1 MSMSLSV
8 VCLTGASL
16 VNIGA
21 AIYRLRKEPS
31 AYPGMLYLVA
41 SALLAIL
48 LAERWVS
55 LGQGPFISMYEVLVS
70 SLFSLSLIFG
80 VSYIVS
86 PVARTGAPAATLVLL
101 IMGAWAMV
109 SDPGKI
115 PLPATYG
122 NPWLW
127 VHVLFGK
134 LFLGTVLVA
143 SGIAMMQFVRIRRP
157 EVADSVALR
166 AAWRWLSMALVFHT
180 GMLISGAVWA
190 QDAWGRYWGWDPL
203 ETWAFATWLW
213 MVLIIHARASYTL
226 RPTVQQVLLVGAFVI
241 AFLTFFGI
249 PFISLSPHKGA
260 V

>member
-1 MSMSLSV
+1 MSISLSV

-16 VNIGA
+16 LNFSAGVC
-21 AIYRLRKEPS
+21 RLREPS
-31 AYPGMLYLVA
+31 AYPGLLYLVA
-41 SALLAIL
+41 SALLALL
-48 LAERWVS
+48 LAERWMS

-80 VSYIVS
+80 ISYIVS
-86 PVARTGAPAATLVLL
+86 PPARTGGPAVTLVLL
-101 IMGAWAMV
+101 IMGVWAMV

-122 NPWLW
+122 SPWLW
-127 VHVLFGK
+127 VHVLLGK
-134 LFLGTVLVA
+134 LFLGTCMVA
-143 SGIAMMQFVRIRRP
+143 GGIAMMQLVRIWRP
-157 EVADSVALR
+157 SVNDGVPLR
-166 AAWRWLSMALVFHT
+166 AAWRWLTLALVFHT
-180 GMLISGAVWA
+180 GMLIAGAVWA

-213 MVLIIHARASYTL
+213 MVLILHARTSYTL
-226 RPTVQQVLLVGAFVI
+226 RPVVQQALLVGAFII